1 MEAGR
6 TDSPTATQRTRKAN
20 LINKVPTERAS
31 SIPLAKH
38 RWEIYKTQGYR
49 LWGGSDGSG
58 EKNDGQSG
66 AYGWVI
72 IAENGINT
80 VVLDR
85 GGGWEDIR
93 PTAARG
99 RIDST
104 RLEWAGIAAG
114 ITYALDKY
122 PNEYIT
128 WYCDNESRR

>member
-1 MEAGR
+1 MIIETDREIEAVHAQNLRHMRDMEAGQ

-72 IAENGINT
+72 IAEN
-80 VVLDR
+80 
-85 GGGWEDIR
+85 
-93 PTAARG
+93 
-99 RIDST
+99 
-104 RLEWAGIAAG
+104 
-114 ITYALDKY
+114 
-122 PNEYIT
+122 
-128 WYCDNESRR
+128 